1 MVLEEELSS
10 RSYCEKFVIRTDPDF
25 DAGEEAMEF
34 KLTYEGRLH
43 AASTGSTR
51 AKHKHEIRKAL
62 HPQLKR
68 LWNVH
73 PILHNKK
80 MDGPGVKPDLRV
92 DALAKRFSVGDYN
105 FVPLVTRDLQLSCGL
120 HVLFLRPDPPGEVLR
135 SGDIDNR
142 LKTLFDAL
150 RRPTETGEF
159 GGYDQPVE
167 EEKPFFCLLEDDSL
181 VSQIAVET
189 DILLQDVGG
198 GFDDNA
204 ARLVISV
211 TLKPYITTYDNLGF

>member
-1 MVLEEELSS
+1 MLLADELSS
-10 RSYCEKFVIRTDPDF
+10 RSCCEKFVIRTDPDF
-25 DAGEEAMEF
+25 DADGVAMEF
-34 KLTYEGRLH
+34 KLTYEGRLLG
-43 AASTGSTR
+43 ASTGRSR
-51 AKHKHEIRKAL
+51 ASHKHEIRKAF

-73 PILHNKK
+73 PILNNKK
-80 MDGPGVKPDLRV
+80 MDGPGVEPDSRLDV
-92 DALAKRFSVGDYN
+92 LASRFSVGDYN
-105 FVPLVTRDLQLSCGL
+105 FVPLVTRDLHLLCGL
-120 HVLFLRPDPPGEVLR
+120 HVLFLRPDAPGDILR

-159 GGYDQPVE
+159 GGYDQPDE
-167 EEKPFFCLLEDDSL
+167 DEKPFFCLLEDDSL

-198 GFDDNA
+198 RFDDNA

-211 TLKPYITTYDNLGF
+211 TLKPYMATWDNTGF